1 VKGTLGEDGE
11 KKTAAG
17 AAAAPSPDERGFAP
31 HEARGKLVMDAFNAT
46 EAWRKENPLSFGD
59 TPPDF

>member
-1 VKGTLGEDGE
+1 MARSGR
-11 KKTAAG
+11 TARRRPPPAR
-17 AAAAPSPDERGFAP
+17 AAAPSPDERGFAP

-46 EAWRKENPLSFGD
+46 EAWLKENPLSFGD